1 MFQAKVLCSMDESNP
16 NPAAFNELRSAAEL
30 ALHATKMIV
39 QVIGRS
45 IASLVV
51 LKSHMW
57 LNLTEMK
64 NADNVPFLDSLV
76 SRTVLF
82 GPAAAQKSS
91 QAMRHFRPKHSS
103 SAAASSFPKMAI
115 SGQAKATPPAVQPA
129 AKPEL
134 LSHSRSARRH
144 PPKCQGLRPKI
155 VLDPAPQAS
164 S

>member
-1 MFQAKVLCSMDESNP
+1 MDESNP

-30 ALHATKMIV
+30 ALPATKMIV

-51 LKSHMW
+51 LKRHMW

-76 SRTVLF
+76 SRTGLF
-82 GPAAAQKSS
+82 GPAVEGFAERFTATQMSS

-103 SAAASSFPKMAI
+103 CF
-115 SGQAKATPPAVQPA
+115 
-129 AKPEL
+129 
-134 LSHSRSARRH
+134 
-144 PPKCQGLRPKI
+144 
-155 VLDPAPQAS
+155 
-164 S
+164 